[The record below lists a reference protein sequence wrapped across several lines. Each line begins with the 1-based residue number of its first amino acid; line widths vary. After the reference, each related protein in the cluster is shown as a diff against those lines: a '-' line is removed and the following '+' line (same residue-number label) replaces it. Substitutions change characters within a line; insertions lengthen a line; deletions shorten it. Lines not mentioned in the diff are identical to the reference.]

1 MSPTRP
7 QGVHS
12 TDSCNEQDLQLP
24 ASTFEPAVLQP
35 LVHDVPA
42 HRAAHGWNGQT
53 GRHAGRARAAWTP
66 RTAAAGARRRDGPGP
81 GPGGRKRA
89 VYTVSVEASV
99 FPLAL
104 DKIVVST
111 L

>member
-12 TDSCNEQDLQLP
+12 TDSCNEQDP
-24 ASTFEPAVLQP
+24 ASSFHLRTSFQP